1 MKLEKRE
8 IVKKRSYL
16 GIDEISGEA
25 RSAWLGE
32 AGDDGVHLSLQGAAL
47 VCLGLLLF
55 FCLLL
60 GSCVDLLDV
69 LWVYSCLVTVWSLNK
84 LG

>member
-1 MKLEKRE
+1 MEE
-8 IVKKRSYL
+8 V
-16 GIDEISGEA
+16 A
-25 RSAWLGE
+25 HTVVA
-32 AGDDGVHLSLQGAAL
+32 VVF